1 MDVECSTFSV
11 PLAHPPASIFYL
23 LLVSLSLLYAPT
35 RFLHEANPIWRLTS
49 LLWTLEVIGLTLLT
63 IHLVQ
68 GRWSVVSGQKSEV
81 SSPSSISHLPSA
93 QALAFSICFFLLA
106 VPWPSGLENLLTQSL
121 MRLNVSTTVEL
132 LGAFGVPVIQ
142 HGNVIEIATGRVGI
156 DDACSGIRSFQA
168 TLMIS
173 LFLGE
178 LYRLTVL
185 GRVWLVGL
193 GFGLAFAFNVA
204 RTLLLTQIAVAKGV
218 GAIASW
224 HDPAGVTILVA
235 CFLGL
240 WLLAFWLKSRTGVP
254 PVSANV
260 ARASSPASSASVPVG
275 TPPPDSPAQ
284 SSKFEVQ
291 GSKFDVR
298 CPSSSLSAG
307 GEGQGEV
314 ATPFPASSP
323 VQGSTFDVQGS
334 TFDARPTGSL
344 SARGKGQGE
353 VTSPTSGLHF
363 LLSTFRVSAFQFG
376 SISAFQRLSI
386 CLTAWLLMVEAGT
399 EFWYRYHEHSPATAK
414 QWSLNTEN
422 MGRDFTK
429 IQIPSAIAGQFCAN
443 EGTHARWQD
452 AIGNSWQL
460 YYFRWLPAHSLRG
473 RVAIQLAKV
482 HGPEICL
489 PVAGMVL
496 KSYLGVITVPLG
508 EMELALQQY
517 LFTASGTPIHIFY
530 GIYEDPTGS
539 AVLANR
545 RQDTTS
551 RIKAALAGSRNYGQ
565 RFLEIAVFGY
575 ENPEDAKAAL
585 VGELG
590 KLIKVEK

>member
-49 LLWTLEVIGLTLLT
+49 LLWTLEVIGITLLMLP
-63 IHLVQ
+63 LVLDVYHAS
-68 GRWSVVSGQKSEV
+68 RPTHHASRF
-81 SSPSSISHLPSA
+81 SA
-93 QALAFSICFFLLA
+93 FCFSDFQFPILFFLVA

-156 DDACSGIRSFQA
+156 DGACSGIRSFQA

-284 SSKFEVQ
+284 SSKLEVQ

-323 VQGSTFDVQGS
+323 VQGSTFNVQGS

-353 VTSPTSGLHF
+353 VASPPSGLHF
-363 LLSTFRVSAFQFG
+363 LLSTFRVSACQHV
-376 SISAFQRLSI
+376 SISAFVLGI
-386 CLTAWLLMVEAGT
+386 CLTAWLLLVESGT

-489 PVAGMVL
+489 PAAGMVL

-565 RFLEIAVFGY
+565 RFLELAVVGY
-575 ENPEDAKAAL
+575 ERPEDAKAAL
-585 VGELG
+585 ARELE